1 MTASKISATTKFPP
15 RYAGM
20 EVNRVGR
27 IGFEFRFP
35 RATRGWKD
43 KRFIKRQIRY
53 VSPALRGDGRI
64 SGESDPYSLMFP
76 PRYAGMEG
84 LVPRRRSRRMG
95 FPRAT
100 RGWKAEPGGPDV
112 GILVSPALRG
122 DGRACRVENARLL
135 AFT

>member
-1 MTASKISATTKFPP
+1 MRVLGSIDRHCVSPALRGDGRVTASKISATTKFPP

-84 LVPRRRSRRMG
+84 HCGCGAKAHRC
-95 FPRAT
+95 FPPLYAGMDGGMRVCRA
-100 RGWKAEPGGPDV
+100 
-112 GILVSPALRG
+112 
-122 DGRACRVENARLL
+122 RAR
-135 AFT
+135 